1 MDFNQQ
7 PLPLEPVV
15 TQATIAPE
23 VLEII
28 FNQADHLVS
37 TYGIQTY
44 QGHFQVILDLFQVIA
59 DYEVSQ

>member
-7 PLPLEPVV
+7 LPLESAV

-37 TYGIQTY
+37 TYGIQSY
-44 QGHFQVILDLFQVIA
+44 PEHLQVILELFQIVA
-59 DYEVSQ
+59 DYEVPQ